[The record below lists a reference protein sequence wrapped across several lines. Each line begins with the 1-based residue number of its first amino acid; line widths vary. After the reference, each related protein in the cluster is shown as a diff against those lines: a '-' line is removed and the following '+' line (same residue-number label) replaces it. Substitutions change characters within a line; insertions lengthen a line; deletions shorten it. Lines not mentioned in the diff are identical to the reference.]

1 MEKRRIRI
9 DSDLVSSRNRV
20 SPSREE
26 KYVGRN
32 VGEFNLY
39 RFRAPI
45 YSDLLLEYTSNW
57 VKMTISHLFFLSFS
71 SKDGRKLR

>member
-26 KYVGRN
+26 KEVGRN

-45 YSDLLLEYTSNW
+45 YSDLLFKLGQNDDLPSFF
-57 VKMTISHLFFLSFS
+57 SFFLFFLA
-71 SKDGRKLR
+71 SKDAS